1 MKIWSTRV
9 FIGLLI
15 LIFSFSQLPV
25 ASASSVNASK
35 MEEIDTFVNNQM
47 KRHGIPG
54 LALALVDG
62 DKAIHFG
69 VSEQAVDC
77 GGNYAIG

>member
-35 MEEIDTFVNNQM
+35 VEEIDTFVNNQM

-62 DKAIHFG
+62 D
-69 VSEQAVDC
+69 
-77 GGNYAIG
+77 